1 MPETGPLHVP
11 TAAKALGDY
20 AAVVGR
26 DVVAELREKAEVFKG
41 ARILNVNST
50 AFGGGV
56 AELLYTLV
64 PLMRDLGLDAEWRLM
79 AGHDEFF
86 HVTKAMHN
94 ALQGAPV
101 PWTPEMEAT
110 YNAVAEQNAET
121 FPTDYDFVI
130 IHDSQPAGIL
140 RQVAEDRGRPSGKW
154 IWRCHIDLT
163 ETFDPVWDFVRP
175 MIDPYDAAIFTL
187 EDFVKSDLKVPRI
200 ALIPPSIDPL
210 SIKNIPMDP
219 FMVEEVLRRY
229 GIDMSRP
236 LIVQV
241 SRFDPWKDPMG
252 VIDAY
257 RIVREKLPGT
267 QLALIASMAHDDPEG
282 WNVYTEVDEYREGD
296 DDIKLLSNLQEVGG
310 LAVNAFQRAADVV
323 VQKSLREGFG
333 LVVAEA
339 QWKKK
344 PVVGGNAGGI
354 RLQILDGQTG
364 FLVNTVEE
372 CADRIVRL
380 LTDTEAARVMG
391 AWAHQHVKENFLSTR
406 HLMDWLDLFYK
417 LSL

>member
-1 MPETGPLHVP
+1 MPDNVHLHVP
-11 TAAKALGDY
+11 TPAKSLGDY

-26 DVVAELREKAEVFKG
+26 DVVAELREQAEPFKG

-50 AFGGGV
+50 AYGGGV
-56 AELLYTLV
+56 AELLYTIV
-64 PLMRDLGLDAEWRLM
+64 PLMRDLGIDAEWRLLE
-79 AGHDEFF
+79 GHDDFF

-94 ALQGAPV
+94 ALQGATV
-101 PWTPEMEAT
+101 PWTSEMEAI
-110 YNAVAEQNAET
+110 YMKVAEDNAEL

-140 RQVAEDRGRPSGKW
+140 RQLIEDKGHPRGKW

-163 ETFDPVWDFVRP
+163 ETFDPVWSFVRP
-175 MIDPYDAAIFTL
+175 MVDLFDAAVFTM
-187 EDFVKSDLKVPRI
+187 EDFVKADLEGPRI

-219 FMVEEVLRRY
+219 FMVEEVMRRY
-229 GIDMSRP
+229 GIDMDRP
-236 LIVQV
+236 MILQV
-241 SRFDPWKDPMG
+241 SRFDPWKDPKG

-257 RIVREKLPGT
+257 RMVREQVPGV

-282 WNVYTEVDEYREGD
+282 WRVYTEVDEYRQGD
-296 DDIKLLSNLQEVGG
+296 EDIKLLSNLQDVGG

-339 QWKKK
+339 QWKRK
-344 PVVGGNAGGI
+344 PVIGGNAGGI
-354 RLQILDGQTG
+354 RLQILEGQTG
-364 FLVNTVEE
+364 FLVNSSEE
-372 CADRIVRL
+372 CAQRITHL
-380 LTDTEAARVMG
+380 LTDAETSRVMG
-391 AWAHQHVKENFLSTR
+391 AWAHQHIKENFLSTR
-406 HLMDWLDLFYK
+406 NIADWLDLFTK